1 MHGGREVARRS
12 VLVTGVSSALLGTAS
27 IALIGELERTGTQHI
42 LAAGRHGGGVVP
54 TRTPQPV
61 DRASVPPRRP
71 APVRTAARVT
81 TAKPPAWARLW
92 HAPIYRLDDF
102 TRRCPTVRYPRRAV
116 LLTID
121 DGPSPAWTPRY
132 LALLAKYRVR
142 ATFCMIGEQ
151 VPPNRHLARAVV
163 EHGHVVANHTWTH
176 DEGLPYRSTAR
187 IRSEIERTN
196 EAIHAATGVVP
207 NQYRAPGGVWGP
219 RVYAELARQRMMPL
233 CWDVDPRDWSR
244 PGTAVIEAALLR
256 ARPHDIM
263 LCHDGGGD
271 RSETYHALQ
280 KVIPALLH
288 RGYEFVT
295 LPAR

>member
-12 VLVTGVSSALLGTAS
+12 VLVAGVSSALLGGAS
-27 IALIGELERTGTQHI
+27 IALIGELERTGPQHI

-61 DRASVPPRRP
+61 DRAGVPPRRP

-102 TRRCPTVRYPRRAV
+102 TRRWPTVRYPRHAV